1 VVPLFVKDLGRV
13 LAGPDSK
20 ESIIGSFQAIWDIEG
35 IISCLIG
42 QFICIYV
49 NVCINISFIEKGI
62 EFYFEEIFTLSFF
75 GEQGVTRVQGV
86 PDRSDYTW
94 KRGNVRALLRVPYQQ
109 QRRFTETPELLST
122 KL

>member
-1 VVPLFVKDLGRV
+1 
-13 LAGPDSK
+13 
-20 ESIIGSFQAIWDIEG
+20 
-35 IISCLIG
+35 
-42 QFICIYV
+42 V

-75 GEQGVTRVQGV
+75 GRVSRN
-86 PDRSDYTW
+86 RSDYTW

-122 KL
+122 KLSGSSHVPHLPLALGLQLHQFASAS